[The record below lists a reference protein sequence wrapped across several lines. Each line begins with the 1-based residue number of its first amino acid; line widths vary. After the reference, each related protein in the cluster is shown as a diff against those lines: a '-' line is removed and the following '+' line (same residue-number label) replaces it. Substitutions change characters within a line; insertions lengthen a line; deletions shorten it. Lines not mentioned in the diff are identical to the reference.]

1 MDTII
6 KIIIPSAL
14 TWIVGIFITPIITD
28 FLYKHKMWKK
38 KSVHTATDGHS
49 AAITNKIHNDAE
61 RKTPRMGGVV
71 IWGSVMIVIFSLF
84 VLSFFFDAFK
94 SLSYFSRS
102 QTWIPLC
109 VFIVSALF
117 GLVDDYLV
125 CKDKGTYNGGGLS
138 LRYRLLFVTALGL
151 FVGMWLYFKLD
162 YTALYITNG
171 YVLHVGWFVIILSI
185 LVSIGMYSG
194 GIIDGVD
201 GLSGGVFA
209 SMFSAYGFIALLQGQ
224 IDLATLC
231 LSIVGGI
238 LAFLWFNIPPA
249 RFFLSE
255 TGSMSLT
262 LTLGVVAFL
271 TDQVFVLCII
281 GLPLI
286 VTALSSLL
294 QIASKKFRKGK
305 KIFIVAP
312 LHNHFQAKG
321 WPPYK
326 VTMRYWVISIFCAI
340 TGIIIAFM

>member
-1 MDTII
+1 
-6 KIIIPSAL
+6 
-14 TWIVGIFITPIITD
+14 
-28 FLYKHKMWKK
+28 
-38 KSVHTATDGHS
+38 
-49 AAITNKIHNDAE
+49 
-61 RKTPRMGGVV
+61 
-71 IWGSVMIVIFSLF
+71 
-84 VLSFFFDAFK
+84 
-94 SLSYFSRS
+94 
-102 QTWIPLC
+102 
-109 VFIVSALF
+109 VSALF